1 MCKYIALACDVQ
13 GTAYRGR
20 SQDQGG
26 RGPRMRPPMGD
37 PPFPGSRGGGG
48 GPGMGGGGGP
58 GMGWNGGPGMG
69 GPFMPPGM
77 MGPAMGPGMGPMGS
91 GMPFMPPGFPPG
103 MQPNMH
109 MGRGAALC
117 ILTEL

>member
-1 MCKYIALACDVQ
+1 MCSYIALACGVQ

-37 PPFPGSRGGGG
+37 PPFPGGRGGGG

-58 GMGWNGGPGMG
+58 GMGWNDGPGIG

-77 MGPAMGPGMGPMGS
+77 MVPAMGPGMGPMGS

-109 MGRGAALC
+109 MGRGVAP
-117 ILTEL
+117 